1 MNSLKHSRNGITAAY
16 IFTSVCHSQPRY
28 YSRTTAVRVQ
38 CYRNSADLAPVLP
51 RGLHPDCQAGSC
63 ISCQS
68 WNSRS
73 VFRRGLCSACVVRRL
88 QPVIDVTPDRG
99 IHCHQHA
106 DDTQLH
112 DCDNTAR
119 GLSVVAACSADVS
132 HHRRRVVRVAVAP
145 LRDPGDLRS
154 P

>member
-51 RGLHPDCQAGSC
+51 RGLHPDCQAGSA
-63 ISCQS
+63 SVA
-68 WNSRS
+68 SRGT
-73 VFRRGLCSACVVRRL
+73 RGRCSAGVCARACVVRRL